1 MKPLKLQK
9 ELTIRDSRAVD
20 LYFSEINKFKT
31 LTADEEAELCERIQ
45 AGDLKAKE
53 LLIVHN
59 LRFVISVAKK
69 YQSLG
74 LRLGD
79 LIAIGNIGLLR
90 AAEKFDYTKGF
101 KFISYAVWWIRQ
113 QIMSE
118 VGFKGNGIKL
128 PSNRVTVMYKIS
140 RFKDKFYTE
149 NWREPTTEEI
159 AAEFNMAPD
168 LIHDIMCASED
179 TASLNEPAFGSDD
192 TDKELIDFYI
202 SEEETHEERISHE
215 DYYRKLVHDSM
226 YVLSSRERLVV
237 ELVYGFDGITLEI
250 PEIASMLGVGKETV
264 KNVLKSAQK
273 KLREEIGDKIDEYE
287 T

>member
-53 LLIVHN
+53 LLIIHN

-159 AAEFNMAPD
+159 AEEFDMAPD

-179 TASLNEPAFGSDD
+179 TASLNEPAFGSDEAD
-192 TDKELIDFYI
+192 RELIDFYI
-202 SEEETHEERISHE
+202 SEDETHEERISHE
-215 DYYRKLVHDSM
+215 DYYRKVVHDSM
-226 YVLSSRERLVV
+226 YVLSSREKLVI
-237 ELVYGFDGITLEI
+237 ELVYGFEGVTLEI
-250 PEIASMLGVGKETV
+250 PEIASMLDVGKETI
-264 KNVLKSAQK
+264 KNILKSAQK
-273 KLREEIGDKIDEYE
+273 KLKDEIGDKMDEYK

>member
-20 LYFSEINKFKT
+20 IYFSEINKYKT
-31 LTADEEAELCERIQ
+31 LTPQEEAELCERIQ
-45 AGDLKAKE
+45 NGDEKARE
-53 LLIVHN
+53 LLVVHN

-74 LRLGD
+74 LKLGD
-79 LIAIGNIGLLR
+79 LIAIGNIGILR

-159 AAEFNMAPD
+159 AAEFELAPD
-168 LIHDIMCASED
+168 LVHDIMCASED
-179 TASLNEPAFGSDD
+179 TSSLNEPAFNNDDSDR
-192 TDKELIDFYI
+192 ELIDYYI
-202 SEEETHEERISHE
+202 SNEESQEERMSHE
-215 DYYRKLVHDSM
+215 DYYHKLVRESM
-226 YVLSSRERLVV
+226 YILSPRERLIV
-237 ELVYGFDGITLEI
+237 ELSFGFNGITLEI
-250 PEIASMLGVGKETV
+250 PEIAGMLGISKEMV
-264 KNVLKSAQK
+264 KAGLKTAQM
-273 KLREEIGDKIDEYE
+273 KLKEEIEGKLGER
-287 T
+287 

>member
-20 LYFSEINKFKT
+20 LYFSEINKYRT

-45 AGDLKAKE
+45 AGDKRAKE
-53 LLIVHN
+53 LLVLHN

-79 LIAIGNIGLLR
+79 LIAIGNIGILR

-118 VGFKGNGIKL
+118 VGYKGNGIKL

-140 RFKDKFYTE
+140 KFRDRFYTD
-149 NWREPTTEEI
+149 NWREPTIEEI
-159 AAEFNMAPD
+159 ADEFDMATD
-168 LIHDIMCASED
+168 LVRDIIFASED
-179 TASLNEPAFGSDD
+179 TESLNGPAFGDEESG
-192 TDKELIDFYI
+192 KELIDFYVSDDEGCDERV
-202 SEEETHEERISHE
+202 SES
-215 DYYRKLVHDSM
+215 DYYERLVRDSM
-226 YVLSSRERLVV
+226 YVLSPREKIIV
-237 ELVYGFDGITLEI
+237 ELTYGFDGVTLDI
-250 PEIASMLGVGKETV
+250 HEIASVLNISKESA
-264 KNVLKSAQK
+264 KQHLRSAQEKLKS
-273 KLREEIGDKIDEYE
+273 EIESRIGEYGK
-287 T
+287 

>member
-128 PSNRVTVMYKIS
+128 PSNRVTAMYKIS
-140 RFKDKFYTE
+140 RFRDKFYTE

-159 AAEFNMAPD
+159 ATEFDMAPD

-237 ELVYGFDGITLEI
+237 ELMYGFDGITLEI

>member
-140 RFKDKFYTE
+140 RFRDKFFTD

-159 AAEFNMAPD
+159 AEEFGLAPD
-168 LIHDIMCASED
+168 LVHDIMCASED

-192 TDKELIDFYI
+192 TDRELIDYYI
-202 SEEETHEERISHE
+202 SDEETQEERISHE
-215 DYYRKLVHDSM
+215 DYYRKMVRDSM
-226 YVLSSRERLVV
+226 YVLSSRERAIV
-237 ELVYGFDGITLEI
+237 EFTYGFEGVTLEI
-250 PEIASMLGVGKETV
+250 PEIASLLGIGREAV
-264 KNVLKSAQK
+264 KSILKTAQN
-273 KLREEIGDKIDEYE
+273 KLKDEIENRMNEEK
-287 T
+287 